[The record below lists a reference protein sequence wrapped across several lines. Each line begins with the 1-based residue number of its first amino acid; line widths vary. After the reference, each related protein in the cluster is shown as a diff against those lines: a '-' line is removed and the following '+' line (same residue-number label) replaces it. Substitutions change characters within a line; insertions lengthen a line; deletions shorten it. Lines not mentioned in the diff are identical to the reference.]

1 MPTVLSENHLTAGGA
16 RVHLTAAQSRLVL
29 CLLGALSV
37 ITPLSIDLYL
47 PAFLEMAR
55 QFGTDSAT
63 ISLSVSAYFLGL
75 AIGQVFYGPVLDRF
89 GRKPPLCIGLGAFIL
104 TSVACA
110 FASSVPTLL
119 ILRFCQGF
127 GGCAASVACVTMVRD
142 FFPARESARV
152 FSLLFL
158 FIGVS
163 PLLAPSLGGLLL
175 YFISWK
181 AIFLVLAG
189 IALAIVLLVATFLPE
204 GHPAD
209 PSISLRPGPV
219 LAEFFIILRHP
230 QFLTYTLAGTFSF
243 AGLFAFVAGSPV
255 VFMEGFHLSP
265 QAYSGVFALL
275 TGGFIGSSQ
284 INILLLKRFTSETI
298 FARALGVQAA
308 TALLF
313 ILGAW
318 FQWYNFAATL
328 AFFFVI
334 LGCAGLT
341 NPNGSALALMP
352 FHKNTGS
359 AAALMGFLQI
369 AIGAFI
375 STGVSWATKSSLPV
389 IAILAGSSTAGVVL
403 LSFGLRWIKRT
414 DSSQAKD

>member
-1 MPTVLSENHLTAGGA
+1 MTP
-16 RVHLTAAQSRLVL
+16 AQSRLVL

-55 QFGTDSAT
+55 EFHTDSAT
-63 ISLSVSAYFLGL
+63 ISLSVSTYFLGL
-75 AIGQVFYGPVLDRF
+75 AIGQVFYGPILDRF
-89 GRKPPLCIGLGAFIL
+89 GRKLPLCIGLGAFIL
-104 TSVACA
+104 TSIACA
-110 FASSVPTLL
+110 FATSVPALL
-119 ILRFCQGF
+119 VLRFCQGF
-127 GGCAASVACVTMVRD
+127 GGCAASVGCVTMVRD
-142 FFPARESARV
+142 FYPARESARV

-175 YFISWK
+175 YFVSWK

-189 IALAIVLLVATFLPE
+189 IALAIVILVSTFLPE

-219 LAEFFIILRHP
+219 LAEFLIILRHP

-255 VFMEGFHLSP
+255 VFMEGYHLSP

-275 TGGFIGSSQ
+275 TASFIGSSQ
-284 INILLLKRFTSETI
+284 VNILLLKRFTSETI
-298 FARALGVQAA
+298 FARAITVQAA

-313 ILGAW
+313 ILGACLH
-318 FQWYNFAATL
+318 WYNFAATL

-341 NPNGSALALMP
+341 NPNGCSLALMP

-359 AAALMGFLQI
+359 AAALMGFLQLT
-369 AIGAFI
+369 IGALI

-389 IAILAGSSTAGVVL
+389 IAILAASSTIGVVL
-403 LSFGLRWIKRT
+403 LFFGRQWINRAGSSRAT
-414 DSSQAKD
+414 D